1 MSVPDPIPRPTVPPA
16 GTPPDRNP
24 APSPAPDGGAVPSGG
39 AVPGGTPV
47 SCRRHPL
54 VGLLGAGLVLP
65 FALYYGLLLAGAEPW
80 VALVLGGLAP
90 LLRVLGATAR
100 TRRLD
105 RLGAFTLSVLALN
118 TAVGLITADARLLM
132 ALGGWLTALLGAW
145 LLTSLAGGRSAL
157 FDATVALMPAEAA
170 TRWRHGWEQDP
181 VFRRIFR
188 AMTAG
193 WGAAF
198 LIGTGARAVMAYTL
212 PVDAV
217 PAAAAAL
224 LLVLLVAVVQA
235 GKAYGRRHLGP
246 TTTTATPRRSPQTPG
261 GPGPRGEP
269 GADLVL

>member
-1 MSVPDPIPRPTVPPA
+1 MSVPDPTPRPTVPPA
-16 GTPPDRNP
+16 GAPPDRHP
-24 APSPAPDGGAVPSGG
+24 APAGGAP
-39 AVPGGTPV
+39 AGTPAR
-47 SCRRHPL
+47 CRRHPL

-65 FALYYGLLLAGAEPW
+65 FALYYGLRLAGAEPW

-90 LLRVLGATAR
+90 LLRVLGAAAR

-157 FDATVALMPAEAA
+157 FDATVALMPAEGAA
-170 TRWRHGWEQDP
+170 RWRHDWEQDP

-188 AMTAG
+188 VMTAG

-198 LIGTGARAVMAYTL
+198 LIATGARAVMAYTL

-224 LLVLLVAVVQA
+224 LLVLLVAVVQG
-235 GKAYGRRHLGP
+235 GKAYGRRHLDP
-246 TTTTATPRRSPQTPG
+246 AAAPATAAGSPPVPG
-261 GPGPRGEP
+261 GPGARSGPDG
-269 GADLVL
+269 DLGL

>member
-1 MSVPDPIPRPTVPPA
+1 MSVPDPTPRPTVPPA

-24 APSPAPDGGAVPSGG
+24 ASPPAPDGGAVPG
-39 AVPGGTPV
+39 VTQV

-65 FALYYGLLLAGAEPW
+65 FALYYGLRLAGAEPW

-90 LLRVLGATAR
+90 LLRVLGAAAR

-170 TRWRHGWEQDP
+170 ARWRHDWEHDP

-217 PAAAAAL
+217 PVAAAAL

>member
-1 MSVPDPIPRPTVPPA
+1 MSVPDPTPPLTVPPA
-16 GTPPDRNP
+16 GKPPDS
-24 APSPAPDGGAVPSGG
+24 SPAPAQAS
-39 AVPGGTPV
+39 AGGTAQGTRRT

-54 VGLLGAGLVLP
+54 AGLLGAGLILP
-65 FALYYGLLLAGAEPW
+65 FALYYGLRLAGADPW

-90 LLRVLGATAR
+90 LLRVLVAVAR

-105 RLGAFTLSVLALN
+105 RLGAFTLAVLVLN
-118 TAVGLITADARLLM
+118 TAAGLITADARLLM
-132 ALGGWLTALLGAW
+132 ALGGWLTALLGTW
-145 LLTSLAGGRSAL
+145 LLVSLAGGRSVL
-157 FDATVALMPAEAA
+157 FDATVALMPVEAA
-170 TRWRHGWEQDP
+170 ERWKHDWQHSPG
-181 VFRRIFR
+181 FRRIFR

-198 LIGTGARAVMAYTL
+198 LIGAVARAGMAYTL
-212 PVDAV
+212 PVDTV
-217 PAAAAAL
+217 PLASAGL

-246 TTTTATPRRSPQTPG
+246 TTTTATALRSPQTPG

>member
-1 MSVPDPIPRPTVPPA
+1 MSVPDPTPRPAVPPSW
-16 GTPPDRNP
+16 TPPDRTP
-24 APSPAPDGGAVPSGG
+24 APPQAPAGGA
-39 AVPGGTPV
+39 APGGTAA
-47 SCRRHPL
+47 SRRRHPL

-65 FALYYGLLLAGAEPW
+65 FVLYYGLRLAGADPW
-80 VALVLGGLAP
+80 AALVLGGLAP
-90 LLRVLGATAR
+90 LLRVLGAAAR
-100 TRRLD
+100 SRRLD
-105 RLGAFTLSVLALN
+105 RLGAFTLSVLVLN

-132 ALGGWLTALLGAW
+132 ALGGWLTALLGTW

-170 TRWRHGWEQDP
+170 ARWRHDWQHDP

-198 LIGTGARAVMAYTL
+198 LLGTAARAVMAYTL

-217 PAAAAAL
+217 PVAAAAL

-246 TTTTATPRRSPQTPG
+246 SAAPATATGSPPVPG
-261 GPGPRGEP
+261 GPGARGGP
-269 GADLVL
+269 HGDLGL

>member
-1 MSVPDPIPRPTVPPA
+1 MSVPDPDPRPTVPPA
-16 GTPPDRNP
+16 GKPPDRNP
-24 APSPAPDGGAVPSGG
+24 APPRASA
-39 AVPGGTPV
+39 GGTAQGV
-47 SCRRHPL
+47 RRTSCRRHPL
-54 VGLLGAGLVLP
+54 AGLLGAGLVLP
-65 FALYYGLLLAGAEPW
+65 FALYYGLRLAGADPW

-90 LLRVLGATAR
+90 LLRVLVAAAR

-105 RLGAFTLSVLALN
+105 RLGAFTLSVLVLN

-132 ALGGWLTALLGAW
+132 ALGGWLTALLGTW
-145 LLTSLAGGRSAL
+145 LLVSLAGGRSVL
-157 FDATVALMPAEAA
+157 FDATVALMPVEAA
-170 TRWRHGWEQDP
+170 DRWKHDWQHSPG
-181 VFRRIFR
+181 FRRIFR

-198 LIGTGARAVMAYTL
+198 LIGAVTRAGMAYTL

-217 PAAAAAL
+217 PLASAGL

>member
-1 MSVPDPIPRPTVPPA
+1 MSVPDPTPPLTVPPA
-16 GTPPDRNP
+16 GKPPDS
-24 APSPAPDGGAVPSGG
+24 SPAPAQAS
-39 AVPGGTPV
+39 AGGTAQGTRRT

-54 VGLLGAGLVLP
+54 AGLLGAGLILP
-65 FALYYGLLLAGAEPW
+65 FALYYGLRLAGADPW

-90 LLRVLGATAR
+90 LLRVLVAVAR

-105 RLGAFTLSVLALN
+105 RLGAFTLSVLVLN

-132 ALGGWLTALLGAW
+132 ALGGWLTALLGTW
-145 LLTSLAGGRSAL
+145 LLVSLAGGRSVL
-157 FDATVALMPAEAA
+157 FDATVALMPVEAA
-170 TRWRHGWEQDP
+170 ERWKHDWQHSPG
-181 VFRRIFR
+181 FRRIFR

-198 LIGTGARAVMAYTL
+198 LIGAVARAGMAYTL
-212 PVDAV
+212 PVDTV
-217 PAAAAAL
+217 PLASAGL

-246 TTTTATPRRSPQTPG
+246 TTTTATALRSPQTPG

>member
-1 MSVPDPIPRPTVPPA
+1 MSVPDPTPRPTVPPA
-16 GTPPDRNP
+16 GTPPGWNP
-24 APSPAPDGGAVPSGG
+24 APSPAPDGGAVPG
-39 AVPGGTPV
+39 VTQV

-65 FALYYGLLLAGAEPW
+65 FALYYGLRLAGAEPW

-90 LLRVLGATAR
+90 LLRVLGAAAR

-105 RLGAFTLSVLALN
+105 RLGAFTLSALALN

-170 TRWRHGWEQDP
+170 ARWRHDWEHDP

-188 AMTAG
+188 TMTAG

-198 LIGTGARAVMAYTL
+198 LIATGARAVMAYTL

-224 LLVLLVAVVQA
+224 LLVLLVAVVQG

-246 TTTTATPRRSPQTPG
+246 PTAPATAAGSPPVPG
-261 GPGPRGEP
+261 GPGARSGPDG
-269 GADLVL
+269 DLGL